1 MGPRRSSS
9 DLRIEGLG
17 EGTTIS
23 GKYRIERVIGEGAM
37 GVVLAARHVELDEQV
52 AIKFIRPEMHALP
65 DVLSRFAR
73 EAKASAHLKSEHVA
87 KVLDVGVATP
97 IGPYI
102 VMEYLDGQNL
112 ATVLQSGGPLP
123 VRRAAE
129 YLMQVC
135 EALALAHA
143 SSITHRDV
151 KPENLF
157 LTRRGDLEIIKVLD
171 FGISKTPLVARFLG
185 GEVKVAETACLMGTP
200 LYMSPEQIRA
210 THEVDHRTDIW
221 SLGVVLF
228 ELLTGRPAFAGETV
242 TQVCALVLEAT
253 PTRLLD
259 LCPRAP
265 AELGRVIERCLEKDP
280 RRRFQN
286 ASELAN
292 ALLPFAPSRARLHA
306 ERAASVLHGRSSILH
321 DDPAASTMPLSAPEF
336 RSSTSPSPT
345 VFGAEPGNGWARPR
359 SRPLVI
365 ALASLS
371 FLLLGFFS
379 VRLLR
384 APDAPPPVAVPAV
397 PSVPVESLRVPV
409 PRVLEPRAEA
419 SVTVTPSTA
428 AAPLL
433 PRADADK
440 AKSRTKR
447 SAVAAPR
454 QRPAAPVAAT
464 EAPAPSPVTAGP
476 ARAEPTATARE
487 RARLIGERRQ
497 ARLLE

>member
-9 DLRIEGLG
+9 DLRIDGLA

-37 GVVLAARHVELDEQV
+37 GVVLSARHLELDEQV

-112 ATVLQSGGPLP
+112 ASVLQTGGPLP

-129 YLMQVC
+129 YVMQVC

-157 LTRRGDLEIIKVLD
+157 LTRRGDMEIIKVLD

-185 GEVKVAETACLMGTP
+185 GEVKVAETGCLMGTP

-210 THEVDHRTDIW
+210 THEVDQRTDIW

-228 ELLTGRPAFAGETV
+228 ELLTGRPVFAGETV
-242 TQVCALVLEAT
+242 TQVCALVLEST
-253 PTRLLD
+253 PPPLLA

-280 RRRFQN
+280 QRRFQN

-292 ALLPFAPSRARLHA
+292 ALMPFAPSRARLHA
-306 ERAASVLHGRSSILH
+306 ERAASVLRGRRVLLH
-321 DDPAASTMPLSAPEF
+321 DEPAASTMPLPALEHRASPD
-336 RSSTSPSPT
+336 PSPT
-345 VFGAEPGNGWARPR
+345 VFGAEPSNNWARPR

-365 ALASLS
+365 GLASVS
-371 FLLLGFFS
+371 FLLLGFFAT
-379 VRLLR
+379 RLLR
-384 APDAPPPVAVPAV
+384 APDAPPAPAAPIVPVATLREPA
-397 PSVPVESLRVPV
+397 PRPVE
-409 PRVLEPRAEA
+409 PRPAP
-419 SVTVTPSTA
+419 SVTVESNAAVALLPPSTDSEKTRV
-428 AAPLL
+428 
-433 PRADADK
+433 RA
-440 AKSRTKR
+440 KR
-447 SAVAAPR
+447 AVAAPAR
-454 QRPAAPVAAT
+454 SRPAAPVSANESSAN
-464 EAPAPSPVTAGP
+464 SPVPVTTGP
-476 ARAEPTATARE
+476 ARPEPTATARE
-487 RARLIGERRQ
+487 RARLIGERKQ